1 MSLTNLIIN
10 VISPEIMLKREI
22 ALARSSLTFGDLIKT
37 LLHQHEGPW
46 ERVLEN
52 DRSLK
57 KGCTAL
63 VNGRNIMSLDG
74 FSTRVHDGDEI
85 TFTVLI
91 SGG

>member
-1 MSLTNLIIN
+1 MSLTNVIIN
-10 VISPEIMLKREI
+10 VIGPEIMLKREI
-22 ALARSSLTFGDLIKT
+22 ALEGSSLTFGDLIKT

-63 VNGRNIMSLDG
+63 VKGRNIQTLDSY
-74 FSTRVHDGDEI
+74 STRLHDGDEV

>member
-1 MSLTNLIIN
+1 MNVIIN
-10 VISPEIMLKREI
+10 VIGPEIMLKRDI
-22 ALARSSLTFGDLIKT
+22 PISGSSSTIGELISN
-37 LLHQHEGPW
+37 LLNQPNGPW
-46 ERVLEN
+46 ERILEN

-74 FSTRVHDGDEI
+74 FSTRLHDGDEI

-91 SGG
+91 TGG